1 MEDEVLL
8 NKYIRLLKKM
18 LEYEK
23 RITKL
28 EYTLDYLR
36 MELYPKEQGHYV
48 RTLRKELNQGP
59 V

>member
-36 MELYPKEQGHYV
+36 MELYPKE
-48 RTLRKELNQGP
+48 
-59 V
+59 